1 MNSIIWK
8 LNFYHDKYFY
18 SRPFMVG
25 HNRAGINNTN
35 TNPKY
40 PALVKDRFDSFMVH
54 NSGVNK
60 TDIWSEMVNA
70 NGSGLS
76 PHISMEGAKI
86 KIKTIT
92 KIRNISEANLKEL
105 VEKILNGLY
114 WI

>member
-1 MNSIIWK
+1 MTGK
-8 LNFYHDKYFY
+8 LNFSHDKYFY

-60 TDIWSEMVNA
+60 TDIPSEMVNA
-70 NGSGLS
+70 NGSELN
-76 PHISMEGAKI
+76 PHTSM
-86 KIKTIT
+86 
-92 KIRNISEANLKEL
+92 
-105 VEKILNGLY
+105 
-114 WI
+114 